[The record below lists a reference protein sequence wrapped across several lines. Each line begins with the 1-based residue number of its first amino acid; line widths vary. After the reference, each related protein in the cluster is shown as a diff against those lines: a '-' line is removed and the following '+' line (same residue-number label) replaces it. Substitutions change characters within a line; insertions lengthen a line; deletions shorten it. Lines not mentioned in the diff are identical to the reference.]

1 MKKTAEA
8 ERDYVQRVREGAQK
22 YTRELMGENNR
33 LRVLIA
39 ALESDRARLAERVR
53 SVEHVLEELDLLRG
67 AVSTLEREKLGVQTQ
82 LFAAREEL
90 GRHRQERERLER
102 QAVEVEMESR
112 RFAEQ
117 YEQVEAQ
124 NTNLANLYVASYR
137 LYGTLDRQEVL
148 GAIQEIVI
156 NLIGSEELGVYELE
170 PEDATLR
177 LVASFGIDPTAH
189 DRVAVGTGRIGRV
202 AATGEPDIG
211 GGADVAARAQE
222 ADLTACVPLKL
233 DGRVIGAIALFRLL
247 PQKNGFESVD
257 RELFD
262 LLGTHAATALY
273 CTRLQERLDA
283 RTPA

>member
-1 MKKTAEA
+1 MKKPAA
-8 ERDYVQRVREGAQK
+8 ERTYVRKVQEGTQK
-22 YTRELMGENNR
+22 YARDLMGENDR
-33 LRVLIA
+33 LRGLIA
-39 ALESDRARLAERVR
+39 ALESERVRLAERAR
-53 SVEHVLEELDLLRG
+53 SVEHILQELDLLRG
-67 AVSTLEREKLGVQTQ
+67 AVSTLEREKLAVQVQ

-90 GRHRQERERLER
+90 ESHRQERERLE
-102 QAVEVEMESR
+102 QQVADVEKESR

-117 YEQVEAQ
+117 YVHVEAQ

-148 GAIQEIVI
+148 GAIQEIVV

-170 PEDATLR
+170 PEEATLR
-177 LVASFGIDPTAH
+177 LVASVGIDPTAH
-189 DRVAVGTGRIGRV
+189 DRVAVGAGRIGRV

-211 GGADVAARAQE
+211 GGAEVAARAVE
-222 ADLTACVPLKL
+222 TDLSACIPLKL

-273 CTRLQERLDA
+273 CTRLQERIEA
-283 RTPA
+283 RPRS